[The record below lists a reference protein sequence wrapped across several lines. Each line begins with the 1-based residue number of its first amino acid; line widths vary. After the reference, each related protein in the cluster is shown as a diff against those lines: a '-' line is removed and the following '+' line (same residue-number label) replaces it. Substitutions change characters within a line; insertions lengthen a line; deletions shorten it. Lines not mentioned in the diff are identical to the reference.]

1 MRDYYRKQTMKKI
14 KIHFIKIF
22 KNKKGLTLLEVLITL
37 SLFTFISI
45 SLVRMTKKT
54 TEYKKK
60 VTKSIKNTRYSRNV
74 LQIIRKDIRN
84 IFYTKDMNALTH
96 VLWRKEN
103 QKNANRNPKKPTE
116 KASQKQIEQQSKLKA
131 FKNTVESY
139 LFTSIP
145 FSGGIIGKTNSLHIT
160 SLSNTH
166 NQESD
171 KNSDQSTITYY
182 LKPCKDRENKKEESS
197 CLWRKFSLV
206 INQELDNL
214 KDYDEVVLLE
224 KVKKFQIL
232 YYDKFSNEWLREWKI
247 GPNEKNFLP
256 SSILIEIEFE
266 DRKKQSVK
274 QEINVPLHQ
283 QFILPLEKSI

>member
-1 MRDYYRKQTMKKI
+1 MRDYYRKQTMKKKI
-14 KIHFIKIF
+14 KIQFIKIF

-60 VTKSIKNTRYSRNV
+60 VTKSIQNTRYSRNV

-103 QKNANRNPKKPTE
+103 LNPKKPT
-116 KASQKQIEQQSKLKA
+116 IEQQSKLKA
-131 FKNTVESY
+131 FENTVESY
-139 LFTSIP
+139 LFTSVP

-197 CLWRKFSLV
+197 CLWRKFSPI

-224 KVKKFQIL
+224 KVKKFQIF
-232 YYDKFSNEWLREWKI
+232 YYDRFSDEWLKEWKTSS
-247 GPNEKNFLP
+247 NEKNFLP
-256 SSILIEIEFE
+256 SSILIEMEFE
-266 DRKKQSVK
+266 DRRKQSVK

-283 QFILPLEKSI
+283 QFILPVEKSI